1 MAMKHYSNT
10 KTDIVLIICS
20 ILFISS
26 CRKNDEAASV
36 VFRSGEDGYHS
47 YRIPA
52 IVKTPK
58 GDLLAFCEG
67 RVRDVED
74 FGNVDIVMKRSTDGG
89 ATWGALQ
96 KLADYDELQAGNPA
110 PVVDVLDPAYP
121 NGRIF
126 LFYNTG
132 DDHENELRK
141 GNGLREAFYI
151 TSTDGGINWSEPVN
165 ITTQVHRP
173 KRPQHNPAY
182 NFQEDWR
189 SYANTPGHA
198 MQFSEGNYKGRIYIP
213 ANHSSGDPLDNWRDY
228 HSHSYYSDD
237 HGKTFQL
244 SENVSFEGSNE
255 SMAAQIGTDELYM
268 NSRNQRENFKARIV
282 SRSSDGGVSWDTT
295 FYAYELLDPI
305 NQASVLSF
313 KESEKWLLAFCN
325 AADSVSRDNLTL
337 RLSRDGGNSW
347 FFNKSIA
354 KSSEGYTGD
363 YAAYSDLV
371 EMSPNEIGVLYE
383 KDEYKQIVFERVKWN

>member
-1 MAMKHYSNT
+1 MNKYLSS
-10 KTDIVLIICS
+10 KLSSVLIILLV
-20 ILFISS
+20 LFISNCKQVS
-26 CRKNDEAASV
+26 TIQV
-36 VFRSGEDGYHS
+36 VFRSGDDGYNS

-52 IVKTPK
+52 IVKTAN

-67 RVRDVED
+67 RVKDVED

-89 ATWGALQ
+89 ATWGKLQ
-96 KLADYDELQAGNPA
+96 KLADFDELQAGNPA
-110 PVVDVLDPAYP
+110 PVVDLLDPEYP
-121 NGRIF
+121 NGRVF

-132 DDHENELRK
+132 NSHEYELRK

-151 TSTDGGINWSEPVN
+151 TSTDGGVSWSEPVN

-173 KRPQHNPAY
+173 KLVQSNPAY
-182 NFQEDWR
+182 NFEEDWR
-189 SYANTPGHA
+189 SYANTPGHGI
-198 MQFSEGNYKGRIYIP
+198 QFTEGKYKGRIYIP
-213 ANHSSGDPLDNWRDY
+213 ANHSAGAPKDNWLDY
-228 HSHSYYSDD
+228 NAHSYYSDD
-237 HGKTFQL
+237 HGKTFKL

-268 NSRNQRENFKARIV
+268 NSRNQRGDFKSRIV
-282 SRSSDGGVSWDTT
+282 SKSSDGGISWDTT
-295 FYAYELLDPI
+295 FYEHALPDPI

-313 KESEKWLLAFCN
+313 KENEKWLLAFCN

-354 KSSEGYTGD
+354 KSKKGYKGD

-371 EMSPNEIGVLYE
+371 ELSASEVGVLYE
-383 KDEYKQIVFERVKWN
+383 KDEYSQIVFERVKWE